1 MKSIHTVLLCIAF
14 ILVACGSPTST
25 PKLNGEHEVAEPFR
39 DYYNAK
45 GGALVLGVAMT
56 SDLIEEGVRVQY
68 FQNVRLEYHPQLP
81 EGKQVIPSSIGIN
94 FEGNSTPCIRPQD
107 VAPNAYYFDCH
118 SVRQEFLG
126 FFNRQG
132 GLQFFGY
139 PISEMYISGTQLI
152 QHFERASIVWNKSK
166 PVEYQFGLA
175 NLGSQWC
182 ITVQKCIS
190 KKEPGSL
197 ITATPTSML
206 TLPAPSPKGLALK
219 ALPEFPVFDV
229 KTQRQTLRAWV
240 TDDKGKPVSGVV
252 VSFSIQY
259 TINSERYE
267 TPPSDRNGYAFVS
280 LAVKPY
286 KPGDF
291 ILYKASVS
299 QNGVTVSDN
308 GSFVVWGKP

>member
-1 MKSIHTVLLCIAF
+1 MKSIHTALLCLTLIV
-14 ILVACGSPTST
+14 VACSSPTST
-25 PKLNGEHEVAEPFR
+25 PKSTGEHEVAEPFR
-39 DYYNAK
+39 GYYNAN
-45 GGALVLGVAMT
+45 GGALVLGVPIT
-56 SDLIEEGVRVQY
+56 SGLIEEGVRVQY

-126 FFNRQG
+126 FFNQQG

-139 PISEMYISGTQLI
+139 PISEMYISGTQVI

-166 PVEYQFGLA
+166 PVEYQFGLL

-182 ITVQKCIS
+182 TINKKCQS
-190 KKEPGSL
+190 SGPANVV
-197 ITATPTSML
+197 TATPTFML
-206 TLPAPSPKGLALK
+206 PPPDASPKGLGLK
-219 ALPEFPVFDV
+219 TLPEFPVFDI
-229 KTQRQTLRAWV
+229 KTQRQTLKAWV
-240 TDDKGKPVSGVV
+240 TDDKGKPVSGIV
-252 VSFSIQY
+252 VSFSVQY
-259 TINSERYE
+259 AVSSERYE
-267 TPPSDRNGYAFVS
+267 TSPSDRNGYAFVS

-286 KPGDF
+286 KPGDL
-291 ILYKASVS
+291 ILYRASIT
-299 QNGVTVSDN
+299 QNGVTVSEH